1 MLGLATSIDTLQI
14 EINAQATRANDAINK
29 LVGKLD
35 RLNVSLSGL
44 NSTNLNNLA
53 NGVQRLGTA
62 MQTMNNVKTSD
73 FSRLARN
80 IERLA
85 NINTSTINASA
96 TAVRNMANAFSGL
109 GSVSANIQPISDL
122 SKAIAQLGYKSATKA
137 IDNIPR
143 LEVAMRNL
151 LTTMSRIPA
160 INRSVID
167 MTNAL
172 AKLARTG
179 ASSGKAAQSLGKS
192 LNIYSASASNA
203 TKKTFSLASA
213 FGKMYATYWLL
224 FRAFRLLGDAI
235 NISSDL
241 TEVQNVV
248 DVTFGKYASLVDEMS
263 KTSIT
268 EFGMSELTVKQISSR
283 FQAMGVAMGF
293 AQGEMAGM
301 SIELTKLAA
310 DMASFYNVEQTDVA
324 EKLSAIFTG
333 QTRPLREF
341 GIDLT
346 QATLQEWAM
355 KQGMDANIKTM
366 SQAEKTL
373 LRYKYVLANT
383 QAAQGDFA
391 RTAGKLC
398 AA

>member
-1 MLGLATSIDTLQI
+1 MLDLATSIDTLQI

-85 NINTSTINASA
+85 NVNTSTINASA
-96 TAVRNMANAFSGL
+96 TAIKNMANAFSGL
-109 GSVSANIQPISDL
+109 GSVSGNIQPISDL
-122 SKAIAQLGYKSATKA
+122 SRAIAQLGYKSATKA

-160 INRSVID
+160 INKSIID
-167 MTNAL
+167 MTTAL
-172 AKLARTG
+172 ANLARTG
-179 ASSGKAAQSLGKS
+179 SASGTAARSLGNS
-192 LNIYSASASNA
+192 LNVFSKNASVA
-203 TKKTFSLASA
+203 TKKSLSLAAA
-213 FGKMYATYWLL
+213 FGKLYANFWLL

-248 DVTFGKYASLVDEMS
+248 DVTFGKYASLVEEMS

-310 DMASFYNVEQTDVA
+310 DMASFYNVSQEDVA

-373 LRYKYVLANT
+373 LRYQYVMANT
-383 QAAQGDFA
+383 TAAQGDFA

>member
-53 NGVQRLGTA
+53 NGVQRLGSA
-62 MQTMNNVKTSD
+62 MQIMNNVKTAD
-73 FSRLARN
+73 FT
-80 IERLA
+80 RLA
-85 NINTSTINASA
+85 NNLQRLGNINPAAINSAASSL
-96 TAVRNMANAFSGL
+96 RNMATAFNGLSGIS
-109 GSVSANIQPISDL
+109 GNIQPISDL
-122 SKAIAQLGYKSATKA
+122 AKAIAQLGYKSATKA

-143 LEVAMRNL
+143 LGAAMRDL
-151 LTTMSRIPA
+151 LTTLSRVPR
-160 INRSVID
+160 INQSLID

-172 AKLARTG
+172 ARLARTG
-179 ASSGKAAQSLGKS
+179 SASGSAARALGSS
-192 LNIYSASASNA
+192 LNIFSRSANVASRSSL
-203 TKKTFSLASA
+203 SLAA
-213 FGKMYATYWLL
+213 AIGKLYANFWLL
-224 FRAFRLLGDAI
+224 FRVARLLGKAI

-248 DVTFGKYASLVDEMS
+248 DVTFGKYASLVEEMS

-268 EFGMSELTVKQISSR
+268 EFGMSELTVKQICSR
-283 FQAMGVAMGF
+283 FQALGTAMGF

>member
-53 NGVQRLGTA
+53 NGVQRLGSA

-122 SKAIAQLGYKSATKA
+122 SRAIAQLGYKSATKA

-160 INRSVID
+160 INRSVIN

-172 AKLARTG
+172 ANLARTG
-179 ASSGKAAQSLGKS
+179 SASGTAARSLGNS
-192 LNIYSASASNA
+192 LNVFSRNASVA
-203 TKKTFSLASA
+203 TKKSLSLAAA
-213 FGKMYATYWLL
+213 FGKLYANFWLL
-224 FRAFRLLGDAI
+224 FRAFRLLGKSID
-235 NISSDL
+235 ISSNL
-241 TEVQNVV
+241 TEVQNIV
-248 DVTFGKYASLVDEMS
+248 DVTFGKYASLVEEMS

-283 FQAMGVAMGF
+283 FQAMGTAMGF

-383 QAAQGDFA
+383 TAAAGDFA
-391 RTAGKLC
+391 RTSDRMCVA
-398 AA
+398 